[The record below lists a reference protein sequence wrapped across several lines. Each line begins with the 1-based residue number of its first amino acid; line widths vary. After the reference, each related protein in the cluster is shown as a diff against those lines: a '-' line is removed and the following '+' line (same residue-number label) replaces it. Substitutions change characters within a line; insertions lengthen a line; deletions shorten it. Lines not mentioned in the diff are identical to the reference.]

1 MKLIIAIIQNNDAKI
16 LMDDL
21 ISKGFGVTK
30 MATTGGFLKIKNITL
45 LIGVEEKNLDIV
57 INHIKK
63 ICKPNKKSV
72 NSSKSSY
79 SISSKSNEEDMSL
92 GKATIFVVDINK
104 FEKI

>member
-30 MATTGGFLKIKNITL
+30 MATTGGFLKIKNTTL

-72 NSSKSSY
+72 T
-79 SISSKSNEEDMSL
+79 SSKSNEEDMSL
-92 GKATIFVVDINK
+92 GNATIFVVDINK